1 MKRGEVWW
9 AHLPAPAGRRPVVLV
24 SRDEAYRVRELVTVV
39 PVTARRRS
47 IPVEVYLGREEGL
60 PRRCV
65 ANADTVS
72 TIPKRLLVDYA
83 GCLSGEKLE
92 QLEAALRFALE
103 LD

>member
-1 MKRGEVWW
+1 M
-9 AHLPAPAGRRPVVLV
+9 VLV

-39 PVTARRRS
+39 PVTTRRRS
-47 IPVEVYLGREEGL
+47 IPVEVSLGREEGL

-65 ANADTVS
+65 VNADTVS